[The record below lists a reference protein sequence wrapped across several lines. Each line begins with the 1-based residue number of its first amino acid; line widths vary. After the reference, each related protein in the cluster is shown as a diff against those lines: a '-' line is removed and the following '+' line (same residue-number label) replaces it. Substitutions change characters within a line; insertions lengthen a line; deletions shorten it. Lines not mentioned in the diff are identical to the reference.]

1 MPKSAPEPI
10 RKKLAEMI
18 GNVREWTSDTF
29 APFPGFAPDDYK
41 EYSEPLFG
49 ETKVLR
55 GGAWTTRG
63 RMVTATYRNFFG
75 PERRDVFAGFR
86 TCAL

>member
-29 APFPGFAPDDYK
+29 APFPDFAPDDYK

-63 RMVTATYRNFFG
+63 RMITATYRNFFG
-75 PERRDVFAGFR
+75 PERRDVFVGFR